1 MTSYSEYL
9 VEDRSYSI
17 FNMKILKICGK
28 LELNEKEIIKKIRN
42 ALKEFLSKSKDVD
55 YLIVY
60 YFPTHEDMENN
71 AVLCFLVFDENI
83 KDIDLSDEGIFKK
96 LEWNEDYGFFSDI
109 VKDNISYDY
118 KLVKEANTMLQIME
132 EAYFILYDL
141 DMTANYK
148 KASDLEGF
156 YERLEDWIIKA
167 ERVDKDHSE
176 MENTVNDDFANFVRH
191 MSNIL
196 YCCLSDFIKNTKDEK
211 ERQWIFNHELKNAR
225 DKFEIIHHQLT
236 YLIRKSLVKR
246 DDIECSL
253 VSTENNYEAP

>member
-42 ALKEFLSKSKDVD
+42 ALKEFLNKNKYVD

-83 KDIDLSDEGIFKK
+83 KNIDLSDKEIFKK
-96 LEWNEDYGFFSDI
+96 LQWNEDYGFFSDI

-118 KLVKEANTMLQIME
+118 KLVKEANTMLQIVE
-132 EAYFILYDL
+132 EACFILYDL
-141 DMTANYK
+141 GITANYK
-148 KASDLEGF
+148 ETSSLDGF

-167 ERVDKDHSE
+167 EHIDKGHLE
-176 MENTVNDDFANFVRH
+176 LENTVNDDFAGLVRH
-191 MSNIL
+191 ISNIL

-211 ERQWIFNHELKNAR
+211 ERQWVFNHELENAR
-225 DKFEIIHHQLT
+225 DKFEIIHHQLA
-236 YLIRKSLVKR
+236 YIMRKSLIKR
-246 DDIECSL
+246 EDK
-253 VSTENNYEAP
+253 